1 MEEIRCE
8 VELDGLEK
16 GNRNMVLQTILI
28 IIFSV
33 IMIDGYQEE

>member
-1 MEEIRCE
+1 

-16 GNRNMVLQTILI
+16 GNRNMVLQTIFI